1 MNIEPCMWCGEPLL
15 LHVDDNM
22 YTQPKPD
29 YWVHCVNCG
38 AMGPEKKVRKQAIKA
53 WNEVARIVREA
64 KETNYIKPSFAVKEI
79 SSYKGFL
86 YNIIKNLDKDC
97 YLLKVDDY
105 LYDKEYETFDDAYEG
120 LGEVVDFLMASEKEK
135 DTE

>member
-1 MNIEPCMWCGEPLL
+1 MNIEPCMWCGS
-15 LHVDDNM
+15 DNVRASV
-22 YTQPKPD
+22 TGFIEH
-29 YWVHCVNCG
+29 VHCNDCG
-38 AMGPEKKVRKQAIKA
+38 ACGPTKHSQYTAIAA
-53 WNEVARIVREA
+53 WNEVARIVSEA
-64 KETNYIKPSFAVKEI
+64 KETKYIKPSYAVKEI